1 MGTAGEEAAAG
12 PAAGAEAAGAD
23 AVDVTGATEPI
34 TPADTL
40 PLLVPISVS
49 ANVAMKNTVASTA
62 VVRDKKLAEPVA
74 PNKLPDAPTTL
85 HHHGMYFNAT
95 SWYDGADAVTQW

>member
-23 AVDVTGATEPI
+23 AVDVTCSTEPI

-40 PLLVPISVS
+40 PLLVPISGS

-62 VVRDKKLAEPVA
+62 GVSHKQFDEPFAHNQLPEA
-74 PNKLPDAPTTL
+74 PDPKSAPTS
-85 HHHGMYFNAT
+85 GP
-95 SWYDGADAVTQW
+95 